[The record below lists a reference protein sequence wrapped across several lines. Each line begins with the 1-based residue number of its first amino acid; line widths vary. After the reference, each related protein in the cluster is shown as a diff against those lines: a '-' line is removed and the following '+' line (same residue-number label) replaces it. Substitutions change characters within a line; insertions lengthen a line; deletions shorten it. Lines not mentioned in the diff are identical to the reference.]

1 MTTSKNRR
9 RTRLPTSS
17 RCPPSGCLSGGAFFF
32 CFSDRKSTRLNSSH
46 LGISYAV
53 FFLKKKKETLE
64 DRTDTWFWAEF
75 GVDTASP
82 VRANIALADYYYPNT
97 LVKTSSLTYTYT
109 VAISMNTLW

>member
-53 FFLKKKKETLE
+53 FFLKKKKQK
-64 DRTDTWFWAEF
+64 
-75 GVDTASP
+75 TAS
-82 VRANIALADYYYPNT
+82 RAFELARAVYVNQVSIASSTALVNPDRHDGADCEP
-97 LVKTSSLTYTYT
+97 LMSHAFAQL
-109 VAISMNTLW
+109 